1 MSSTTREKAKLREK
15 ALSNLQGI
23 EQATYSHSSQLIG
36 DRLLGIADDAHCIMA
51 FWPLLSEPDITNALD
66 EFLNRGKCL
75 CLPRVEGNSI
85 KPLVV
90 SDLTGLIKS
99 NLGVYTPD
107 PAKAEELPLEK
118 LDLVIVPG
126 LAFTASCE
134 RLGRGG
140 GYYDRFL
147 SGLSSITS
155 KVAVAFDVQ
164 ILDSIPTE
172 IHDASVHSIVT
183 ESTIHG
189 QHAEL

>member
-1 MSSTTREKAKLREK
+1 MPSHTKEKAELRK
-15 ALSNLQGI
+15 NALGI
-23 EQATYSHSSQLIG
+23 LRGMDQSAYSHASQMIG

-51 FWPLLSEPDITNALD
+51 YWPLPSEPDISAALD
-66 EFLNRGKCL
+66 ELLNQEKCL
-75 CLPRVEGNSI
+75 CLPWVEGNAI
-85 KPLVV
+85 KPLLV

-107 PAKAEELPLEK
+107 PAKAEELPSEK

-147 SGLSSITS
+147 SGLASKTA

-164 ILDSIPTE
+164 LTDSIPTE

-183 ESTIHG
+183 ESTTHG